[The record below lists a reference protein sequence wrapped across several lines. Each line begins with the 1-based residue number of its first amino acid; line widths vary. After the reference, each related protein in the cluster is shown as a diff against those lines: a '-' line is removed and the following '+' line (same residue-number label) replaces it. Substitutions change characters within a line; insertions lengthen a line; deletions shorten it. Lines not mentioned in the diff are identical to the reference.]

1 MYSTVHCNLNVLHVL
16 TVERVI
22 LIFFF
27 LLQINKEPQGSSSW
41 YDLGQIAGIDIVEDE
56 EVDEEVAQT
65 EEDREVE
72 NIIKTNREKH
82 NKLQKGTVHV
92 NCMS

>member
-1 MYSTVHCNLNVLHVL
+1 M
-16 TVERVI
+16 
-22 LIFFF
+22 
-27 LLQINKEPQGSSSW
+27 QINKEPQGSSSW

-56 EVDEEVAQT
+56 EVEEEVTQT

-82 NKLQKGTVHV
+82 NKLQKGTVHF